1 MTILVFVERMQ
12 SVIWESVETVWA
24 RLDGDGIEIGK
35 LRHHEPIAVNVTV
48 VGTNAVTTLTVASSV
63 IGS

>member
-35 LRHHEPIAVNVTV
+35 LRHHEPITEDATVSVVTALV
-48 VGTNAVTTLTVASSV
+48 PTTVTFTA

>member
-1 MTILVFVERMQ
+1 MTF
-12 SVIWESVETVWA
+12 SPNADAGAANSNSASGCA
-24 RLDGDGIEIGK
+24 RFNGIGIEIGK